1 MFINSISLRASSI
14 PVRSATIFQ
23 SSTAELTRCVT
34 IELKNGRNML
44 EISGLSSKV
53 DTESPRFSG
62 APGGV
67 RILDVV
73 CRRKPRDA
81 PETPEDER
89 SAEIRRLKA
98 QRRALQE
105 EQEVRQEE
113 ISLLNDSARLVT
125 NNGHNHNP
133 DHDKLLAFMDTYVQR
148 KVGIQKAR
156 QGLYQQIEE
165 IDKKIYAL
173 NNARKGETT
182 TIVTATI
189 IATSDC
195 KVDLNLTYL
204 VSGVTWRPFY
214 DLHATSVDGQPS
226 PDVSLRY
233 CVVITQITGED
244 WDNTALT
251 LSTASSQA
259 LRQLTVPALNPHRI
273 IIPGSSADVP
283 PPRLMRR
290 AGTIRARRVAAD
302 DDADVLPPPPDEDA
316 LDVQATS
323 FANQPSATQY
333 PVHTMLLASA
343 APVPPPVPPSLA
355 NRNALSVV
363 YRVQGA
369 VSLPSDGEEHR
380 LTIAT
385 LDFKAKLKYM
395 CVPRQRPTVY
405 IVAKV
410 KNTSEYDLL
419 SGPVNVFM
427 NDSYVTKTVIP
438 FITMNESFPCVL
450 GVDTSLKVSYVQDEK
465 TEYEPKRNFAEP
477 QKTTTKALHV
487 TVTNLHKFDI
497 GKLVIRDAIPLGNGE
512 DKVAVVLH
520 KPEGLAESKDG
531 QHVTINLNPDGS
543 AEGTKA
549 TAKVRWQKVVDGK
562 GGEKDGLFEWVCA
575 VPAGETIGLE
585 AQWDIKAPSD
595 TQWQERASR

>member
-1 MFINSISLRASSI
+1 MFTNSISLRASSI
-14 PVRSATIFQ
+14 PVKSATIFQ
-23 SSTAELTRCVT
+23 SSTAELTRRVT
-34 IELKNGRNML
+34 IELKSGRNAL

-53 DTESPRFSG
+53 DTESPRLSG
-62 APGGV
+62 APGCV
-67 RILDVV
+67 RVLDVV
-73 CRRKPRDA
+73 CKRKPRDA
-81 PETPEDER
+81 PDIPEDER
-89 SAEIRRLKA
+89 SAEVKRLKA
-98 QRRALQE
+98 QRRALQA

-113 ISLLNDSARLVT
+113 IKLLNDSAQLVT
-125 NNGHNHNP
+125 SDDHNHNP
-133 DHDKLLAFMDTYVQR
+133 DHDSLLAFMDKYVQR
-148 KVGIQKAR
+148 KLGIQKAIR
-156 QGLYQQIEE
+156 DLFEQIEE
-165 IDKKIYAL
+165 VDKKIYVL

-182 TIVTATI
+182 TMVTATI
-189 IATSDC
+189 IAESEC

-233 CVVITQITGED
+233 CVAITQITGED

-259 LRQLTVPALNPHRI
+259 LRQLTVPSLSPHRI
-273 IIPGSSADVP
+273 VVPGSNADEP
-283 PPRLMRR
+283 LRPMRR
-290 AGTIRARRVAAD
+290 MGTIRARKVAQEDEAD
-302 DDADVLPPPPDEDA
+302 VVQPRDADAPNVE
-316 LDVQATS
+316 ATTFS
-323 FANQPSATQY
+323 YQSAT
-333 PVHTMLLASA
+333 TMDHMRATIMASA
-343 APVPPPVPPSLA
+343 APAPPPVPPSLA

-410 KNTSEYDLL
+410 KNTSEFDLL

-438 FITMNESFPCVL
+438 FITMDESFPCVL

-477 QKTTTKALHV
+477 QKTTTRTLRV
-487 TVTNLHKFDI
+487 TVANLHKFDI
-497 GKLVIRDAIPLGNGE
+497 GKLIIRDAIPLGNGE
-512 DKVAVVLH
+512 DKVTVVLN

-531 QHVTINLNPDGS
+531 QDVAINLGADGI
-543 AEGTKA
+543 AEGAKA

-575 VPAGETIGLE
+575 IPAGEKINLD
-585 AQWDIKAPSD
+585 AQWDIKAPSE
-595 TQWQERASR
+595 TQWQEKASR

>member
-1 MFINSISLRASSI
+1 MFINSVSLRASSI
-14 PVRSATIFQ
+14 PVKSATIFQ

-34 IELKNGRNML
+34 IELKNGRNVL
-44 EISGLSSKV
+44 EISGLSSKL
-53 DTESPRFSG
+53 DTESPRLSG

-67 RILDVV
+67 RVLDVV
-73 CRRKPRDA
+73 CKRKPRDA
-81 PETPEDER
+81 PDTPEDER
-89 SAEIRRLKA
+89 SAEIRSLKA
-98 QRRALQE
+98 ERRALQA

-113 ISLLNDSARLVT
+113 IKLLNDSAQLVT
-125 NNGHNHNP
+125 HDDHNHNP
-133 DHDKLLAFMDTYVQR
+133 DHDKLLDFMDKYVQR
-148 KVGIQKAR
+148 KLGIQKAIR
-156 QGLYQQIEE
+156 DIFEQIEE
-165 IDKKIYAL
+165 VDKRIYVL

-182 TIVTATI
+182 TMVTATI
-189 IATSDC
+189 IAASDC

-204 VSGVTWRPFY
+204 ISGVTWRPFY

-226 PDVSLRY
+226 RDVSVRY
-233 CVVITQITGED
+233 CVAITQSTGED
-244 WDNTALT
+244 WENMALT

-259 LRQLTVPALNPHRI
+259 LRQLTVPALSPHKI
-273 IIPGSSADVP
+273 IVPGSSISVDP
-283 PPRLMRR
+283 PPRPMRR
-290 AGTIRARRVAAD
+290 MGTIRARKAVNE
-302 DDADVLPPPPDEDA
+302 DDADNAPPDDMDMLNVA
-316 LDVQATS
+316 LTS
-323 FANQPSATQY
+323 FSCPPAA
-333 PVHTMLLASA
+333 VLASA
-343 APVPPPVPPSLA
+343 PPAPPPVPPSLA

-385 LDFKAKLKYM
+385 LDFQAKLKYM

-410 KNTSEYDLL
+410 KNTSEFDLL

-427 NDSYVTKTVIP
+427 NDSYVTKTAIP
-438 FITMNESFPCVL
+438 FITMDESFPCVL
-450 GVDTSLKVSYVQDEK
+450 GVDAALKVSYVQDEK

-477 QKTTTKALHV
+477 QKTTTRTLRV

-512 DKVAVVLH
+512 DKVAVVLR

-531 QHVTINLNPDGS
+531 QDVVINLNAEGS

-575 VPAGETIGLE
+575 VPAGEKIDLD
-585 AQWDIKAPSD
+585 AQWDIKAPSE
-595 TQWQERASR
+595 TQWQERATR